1 MINEFLIPHGF
12 KDEVTFNAYVE
23 YEYKRKIIDYFR
35 LNGFD
40 LVKTPLIEF
49 NKNKNINNFLIQ
61 VKKNENQLI
70 IRDDITPQI
79 IRLASSRL
87 KNNKRPLKLCYYG
100 EVVRKHGSML
110 RPERQFLQV
119 GAETIGEK
127 RVDAD
132 IEIIDIAYKSLSLV
146 GIQNITIELSSRIFL
161 DKFFSKLI
169 NKNHKYK
176 LKEFIKRKELDNCLK
191 LIEPQNKKLIKNI
204 FLCTGNFS
212 KVNSYFDSLCIDSE
226 TTLEIN
232 NIKKII
238 NKLVLNK
245 NDNLYF
251 DFCEID
257 EKNYHSGI
265 RFTFFAKN
273 VRGEIASGGRYFVKN
288 KNLNETATGFT
299 CFMDTIIRASS
310 FENVSKKILI
320 LFDTEDSFKNK
331 LINEGYVLFSIFES
345 NKYGNIK
352 EEAKNYG
359 CNYYLENKKVKSV

>member
-1 MINEFLIPHGF
+1 MINKYLIPHGF
-12 KDEVTFNAYVE
+12 KDEVTFDAYVE
-23 YEYKRKIIDYFR
+23 DEYKRKIIDYFR

-49 NKNKNINNFLIQ
+49 KNNENTNNFLIEL
-61 VKKNENQLI
+61 KKNENQLR

-87 KNNKRPLKLCYYG
+87 KNKKRPLKLCYYG
-100 EVVRKHGSML
+100 EVVRKHGTML

-127 RVDAD
+127 NVDAD

-161 DKFFSKLI
+161 EKLFSKIINDNKHKLEELI
-169 NKNHKYK
+169 RK
-176 LKEFIKRKELDNCLK
+176 KELDNCLK
-191 LIEPQNKKLIKNI
+191 LIEPQHKEFLKNI

-212 KVNSYFDSLCIDSE
+212 KVDSYFDSLCIDKE
-226 TTLEIN
+226 TAAEIK
-232 NIKKII
+232 NIRKIVK
-238 NKLVLNK
+238 KLVLNK
-245 NDNLYF
+245 KDNLYF

-257 EKNYHSGI
+257 EKNYHSGV

-273 VRGEIASGGRYFVKN
+273 VRGEIASGGRYFIKN
-288 KNLNETATGFT
+288 KKINETATGFT

-310 FENVSKKILI
+310 FENISKKILI
-320 LFDTEDSFKNK
+320 LYDTEDSLKNK

-345 NKYGNIK
+345 NGYKNLK

-359 CNYYLENKKVKSV
+359 CNYYLEKMKVKSV